1 MAPDTTQSTLANDF
15 DDFKVFSDHKR
26 LNKEELFDEHFLVF
40 MQWLKKDIHT
50 RYTKAD
56 FQRIELRMLLELV
69 GGYSLVFLIYVGCF
83 LTWPDHPLVWGIPL
97 FVAAIACATR
107 AEVVHMRTHSPANL
121 TGVAWIDRF
130 VDRFGLATSGVSP
143 NLLKRRH
150 LAAHY
155 NDIGLSSKL
164 FSNVWLTF
172 DKVPLQYYLKPW
184 VLLRF
189 ILDRRFCEAEM
200 IDRRLLVFET
210 LTFYLYLGAM
220 AAEVWWL
227 GSYFLVVFH
236 LIPGLI
242 VSSAQVA
249 GAMMVHSG
257 NDPRNSFES
266 NALLDPDTAKG
277 LFAVPLKWFAIF
289 NSGFFV
295 NHAIHH
301 AYPQI
306 PLVVLNQEYKRYYE
320 HILSTYPRVR
330 YNKVAIH
337 SIHGRSLEKLS
348 PPGPLDYVV
357 ALGLTWFTHAMLMLT
372 SMGIPLPPPLFEQL
386 LVDWRLFTQISRRER
401 TENRVMYLEQV
412 GVPTRYHEIAN
423 PNTYLKF
430 YYKLYHRWKAELQT
444 RPAVNAP

>member
-1 MAPDTTQSTLANDF
+1 MAADTTQSTLASDF

-26 LNKEELFDEHFLVF
+26 LNKEELFDEHFLQF
-40 MQWLKKDIHT
+40 MQWLKRDIHT
-50 RYTKAD
+50 HYTKAD
-56 FQRIELRMLLELV
+56 FQRIELRMLVELV
-69 GGYSLVFLIYVGCF
+69 GGYTLVLATYVLCF
-83 LTWPDHPLVWGIPL
+83 LKWPEHPFVWGIPL
-97 FVAAIACATR
+97 FIAAIACATR

-121 TGVAWIDRF
+121 TGVGWIDRF
-130 VDRFGLATSGVSP
+130 IDRFGLATSGVSP

-210 LTFYLYLGAM
+210 VTFYLYLGAM
-220 AAEVWWL
+220 AGEVYWL
-227 GSYFLVVFH
+227 GSYFLVIFH

-266 NALLDPDTAKG
+266 NALLDPDTATG

-320 HILSTYPRVR
+320 HILNTYPRVR

-337 SIHGRSLEKLS
+337 TIHARSLEKLS
-348 PPGPLDYVV
+348 PPGPFDYVL
-357 ALGLTWFTHAMLMLT
+357 ALFFTWFTHGMLMLT
-372 SMGIPLPPPLFEQL
+372 SMGIPLPPPLFEQI
-386 LVDWRLFTQISRRER
+386 LVDWRLFTQISPRER
-401 TENRVMYLEQV
+401 TENRVAFLESV
-412 GVPTRYHEIAN
+412 GVPTRYHEIPN

-430 YYKLYHRWKAELQT
+430 YYKLYHRWKAELNTQ
-444 RPAVNAP
+444 PAPTIR